1 MDMREALSMDDRMR
15 QFGMDPD
22 AKRNMLLPLPTD
34 ARTEADPRKWN
45 MSDWTAPEWL
55 YEGARALNLPGHVAR
70 GGDYEAKD
78 VTDMGLAL
86 MGMGTTGAATGGVP
100 RGALGMNVFQGGP
113 HKYGPEG
120 AAKSLEHIGKG
131 EGAQAYGWGRYDAG
145 AESVGEQYQSALRK
159 VDTAEFD
166 VAGIP
171 PSKWNAANMF
181 AKQTDPSLPE
191 VAARDYA
198 VWVGDEVTPELV
210 ETFRKAMKP
219 GYLYKHD
226 LPDEDIARYLDWD
239 KPLSEQPENVRSALS
254 QLGVEAPSG
263 KSIDQMNGEYLQRM
277 LVGNSADVAGVSGAN
292 QAASEA
298 LGKAGIPGLKYLDGM
313 SRGADEGTR
322 NYVTWDQDVL
332 DRMKL
337 LERNGEDM
345 REALLPM
352 DEASRMARAREMGFD
367 TDTPLYH
374 GTQADFNQFE
384 AGRNKAGGERGTF
397 FSDNP
402 EIGSLYAGY
411 DPMWAPDIEGAR
423 VIPAYAKTDNMLE
436 IEFGGAKQGRAD
448 AIRKAQSGGYDGVIL
463 KNHYD
468 AGGVQDQY
476 VIFDPK
482 NIRSRF
488 AKFDPS
494 KKDSADLLAMGGSP
508 IAAAPL
514 AVERKQKPT
523 ITPEMTRSLMY
534 GQGGL

>member
-1 MDMREALSMDDRMR
+1 MDMRQALNYMALPPPQRPAYPSEDAFFSQSGVPGYAAPDNSVVLSSNPAPGVNMDAVRQNETYRTLMRQGVLPQPSFPITEGQRSAFDGYGSEDDIRATIAARIATGDPSVLGATEEQQNFTRENLGTPGNGNFGMLVGSPPQDMRQALSMDDRMR

-34 ARTEADPRKWN
+34 ARTEADPRKWD

-86 MGMGTTGAATGGVP
+86 MGMGTTGAAMGGVP

-145 AESVGEQYQSALRK
+145 AEDVAAKYRKDLSNDVFVEKDGRVFDPSTLEHLNLKAGLRK
-159 VDTAEFD
+159 HNGDINALIADPKIQNIIKENGVPD
-166 VAGIP
+166 VLSGRY
-171 PSKWNAANMF
+171 SQTEYQQMF
-181 AKQTDPSLPE
+181 S
-191 VAARDYA
+191 RDMA
-198 VWVGDEVTPELV
+198 VLSDLQSRGGLTKGE
-210 ETFRKAMKP
+210 

-226 LPDEDIARYLDWD
+226 LPDEDIARYMDWD
-239 KPLSEQPENVRSALS
+239 KPLSEQPENVRAALEKYGIDLELDAERTGEQTYNS
-254 QLGVEAPSG
+254 IMHKMDRDAAGGVIGRHSPGS
-263 KSIDQMNGEYLQRM
+263 K
-277 LVGNSADVAGVSGAN
+277 

-332 DRMKL
+332 DRMKM

-345 REALLPM
+345 R
-352 DEASRMARAREMGFD
+352 
-367 TDTPLYH
+367 
-374 GTQADFNQFE
+374 QA
-384 AGRNKAGGERGTF
+384 
-397 FSDNP
+397 
-402 EIGSLYAGY
+402 
-411 DPMWAPDIEGAR
+411 
-423 VIPAYAKTDNMLE
+423 
-436 IEFGGAKQGRAD
+436 
-448 AIRKAQSGGYDGVIL
+448 
-463 KNHYD
+463 
-468 AGGVQDQY
+468 
-476 VIFDPK
+476 
-482 NIRSRF
+482 
-488 AKFDPS
+488 
-494 KKDSADLLAMGGSP
+494 
-508 IAAAPL
+508 
-514 AVERKQKPT
+514 
-523 ITPEMTRSLMY
+523 LMY